1 MQTPVTHHRFSRRGF
16 TFFELLVVLAILATL
31 AALVVIPA
39 DELRGASMTTVTERT
54 LLALRDAIVGS
65 DAQSGYRAD
74 VGELPSF
81 VADLFQQPLTL
92 AGSAALPVEW
102 QAFDPV
108 TRRGWRGPYLDHTGS
123 RYAIAVDRGFTTQY
137 GLAGWPGAMDAWCR
151 PIVLQWPQLGGS
163 IDPRPFVRLV
173 SAGANGV
180 LETPVNVAYPS
191 RASCGDDV
199 VLYVMGVDGR
209 G

>member
-1 MQTPVTHHRFSRRGF
+1 MHKHTFQLSADRRGL
-16 TFFELLVVLAILATL
+16 TLFELLIVLTITMTL
-31 AALVVIPA
+31 VALVVIPA

-65 DAQSGYRAD
+65 DAQPGYRAD

-92 AGSAALPVEW
+92 AGTAALPVEW
-102 QAFDPV
+102 QSFDPV

-123 RYAIAVDRGFTTQY
+123 RYMLATDRGFTNQY
-137 GLAGWPGAMDAWCR
+137 GVAGWPGVVDAWCR

-163 IDPRPFVRLV
+163 TDPRPFVRLV

-180 LETPVNVAYPS
+180 LETPVNVEYPS

-209 G
+209 S

>member
-1 MQTPVTHHRFSRRGF
+1 MRKPIHFQSSTRRGL
-16 TFFELLVVLAILATL
+16 TLFELLIVLTITMTL
-31 AALVVIPA
+31 VALVVIPA

-65 DAQSGYRAD
+65 DAQPGYRAD

-92 AGSAALPVEW
+92 AGTAALPVEW
-102 QAFDPV
+102 QTFDPV

-123 RYAIAVDRGFTTQY
+123 RYSLATDRGFTNQY
-137 GLAGWPGAMDAWCR
+137 GVAGWPGAMDAWCR